1 MTCVFRAFLSCNITS
16 ATSNKRVCLGKCTE
30 ALQPM
35 YRMINEYNLITYGY
49 NLLLSCTI
57 QVVMCY
63 MCGLE
68 NSLKSVHFIPF
79 DCNSNETPELDRITL
94 VPKCPIA
101 IE

>member
-35 YRMINEYNLITYGY
+35 YRMINEYN
-49 NLLLSCTI
+49 SCTI

-68 NSLKSVHFIPF
+68 NSLKTAYFLPF

-94 VPKCPIA
+94 VPKHPIA
-101 IE
+101 VE